1 MGSRD
6 VFMDAMIDLYVTE
19 FWKVK
24 HLKIEILN
32 KKIYLNCYTPGKF
45 AKALLSRNQIITEKN
60 YIMCV
65 NALKYETQ
73 RFNNFDQEK
82 IRVELFR
89 PKIRNEFICRSHYG
103 YIEENNS
110 IHATSNTPNVLLE
123 NQSVDVSIASLVKPT
138 AINPSSII
146 TTNVDEFVKFGI
158 FKIIPKSELYAIIF
172 SNRKVFKIDD
182 M

>member
-1 MGSRD
+1 
-6 VFMDAMIDLYVTE
+6 MDTMIDLYVTE

-32 KKIYLNCYTPGKF
+32 RKIYLNCYTPGKF
-45 AKALLSRNQIITEKN
+45 ARALLSRNQVITENN
-60 YIMCV
+60 YIKCV
-65 NALKYETQ
+65 NALKVETE
-73 RFNNFDQEK
+73 RFNNFDKEK

-89 PKIRNEFICRSHYG
+89 PKIKNKFICRSHYG
-103 YIEENNS
+103 YIEGNNS
-110 IHATSNTPNVLLE
+110 IHATSNTPDMLLE
-123 NQSVDVSIASLVKPT
+123 NQSIDVSIASLVKST
-138 AINPSSII
+138 AIAPSSII

-172 SNRKVFKIDD
+172 SNRKIFKIDD